1 MIIDIAQAVKFISEP
16 SKFAFTLYTLD
27 MLLLFVK
34 HKVSCYAMTGHAT
47 VVTNGSWPLHS
58 TRLLRRSRNDFLGC
72 NDSNEKFIVPWVR

>member
-34 HKVSCYAMTGHAT
+34 HKVSCYATT
-47 VVTNGSWPLHS
+47 
-58 TRLLRRSRNDFLGC
+58 RSRNCCHQWF
-72 NDSNEKFIVPWVR
+72 VAPA